1 MVDQVLGVAI
11 VSVATTS
18 KYFVTRQWI
27 PYEIRA
33 LILDAYHVLD
43 LPRWAAEKG
52 HEAIV
57 QLLDSQCDTRV
68 RDLKDPQI
76 APVSSAGYMGWLVVG
91 QAIAK
96 RGVGVWNNL

>member
-1 MVDQVLGVAI
+1 M
-11 VSVATTS
+11 
-18 KYFVTRQWI
+18 
-27 PYEIRA
+27 
-33 LILDAYHVLD
+33 
-43 LPRWAAEKG
+43 
-52 HEAIV
+52 